1 MTKTFRH
8 AGKFGDLIYAL
19 PIIRYFGGGVILL
32 ECEAPYIDEPLKW
45 ERWQSVVPLLS
56 SQPYVHGVERWNG
69 QNVDVNLNNFRAVM
83 FPELRKNLQRARNV
97 SLHQWCSMTFEVP
110 ESEWQTPWLKVPE
123 NDAVPYASP
132 VVINRS
138 PRYHNPRFPW
148 DKVFEKYSGE
158 WKQIGHLSE
167 IFANSGTFRKTAD
180 LLEAAQVINDAQ
192 LFIGNQSC
200 CYAIAE
206 GLKKPCVVEIYPEM
220 PNTLFHRE
228 HCWHGFNENVFL
240 PDLGDLP

>member
-1 MTKTFRH
+1 MTFVH
-8 AGKFGDLIYAL
+8 SGDAGDCLYSM
-19 PIIRYFGGGVILL
+19 PVIRAKGGGVLYLRASNFTRVPMTRQHAQALIPLL
-32 ECEAPYIDEPLKW
+32 EAQPYIE
-45 ERWQSVVPLLS
+45 SVR
-56 SQPYVHGVERWNG
+56 EWNG
-69 QNVDVNLNNFRAVM
+69 ENCDVDLDIFRDAY
-83 FPELRKNLQRARNV
+83 FKALRKDINKYRST
-97 SLHQWCSMTFEVP
+97 SLAYWYSQVFGTP
-110 ESEWQTPWLKVPE
+110 ESEWQTPWLEVQE

-167 IFANSGTFRKTAD
+167 MFANSGTFRKTAD

-192 LFIGNQSC
+192 LFIGNQSAC
-200 CYAIAE
+200 LAICE

-220 PNTLFHRE
+220 PNTLFYRE
-228 HCWHGFNENVFL
+228 HCWHGWNENVYL
-240 PDLGDLP
+240 PDLKDLP